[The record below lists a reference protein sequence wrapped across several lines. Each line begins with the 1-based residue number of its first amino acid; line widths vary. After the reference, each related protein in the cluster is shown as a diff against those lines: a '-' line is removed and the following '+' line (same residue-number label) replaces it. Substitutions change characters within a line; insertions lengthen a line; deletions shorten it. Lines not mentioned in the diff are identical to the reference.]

1 MVLLDSHWY
10 FILFPV
16 VILSLLFRFTNIAG
30 NVDVDEK
37 NHKALRLATKPEA
50 VKRDTAHVV
59 SRTARAGDS
68 SSGQVQRRGGGRENV
83 PGKQSV

>member
-10 FILFPV
+10 FILLPV

-37 NHKALRLATKPEA
+37 SHKALRLATKPEA